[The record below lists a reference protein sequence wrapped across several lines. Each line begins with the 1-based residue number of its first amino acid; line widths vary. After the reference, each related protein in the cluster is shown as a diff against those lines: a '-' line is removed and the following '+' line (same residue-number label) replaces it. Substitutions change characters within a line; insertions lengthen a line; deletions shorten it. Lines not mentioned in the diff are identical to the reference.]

1 MRVLIVHNRYRAEGG
16 EERAVAEITSLL
28 GRDGH
33 QVRLLERSSAEL
45 GRGRAA
51 RAMLSGGLDPGE
63 VHRAVRALRADVV
76 HAHNLHPLFGSRALA
91 AAQNAGARTVLH
103 LHNFRLFCAIG
114 IAYRD
119 GAPCYRCRGRGMMP
133 GVAHACRGSLPEAA
147 VYALSLHRQQPSLF
161 QHADALVALSDAHA
175 ARLRELGA
183 PRSQMRVLPNFVPDA
198 GWARESL
205 AGDGGYAL
213 ASGRFAPEKGFDT
226 AVAAARAAGVPLVL
240 AGSGPEE
247 ERLRV
252 LAGDGDVRFTG
263 WLPGEQ
269 LAALRARAAVVLVP
283 SRWDE
288 VCPYS
293 ALDAIAA
300 GVPTLVSDRGGLVE
314 LVGAEASLPAGDV
327 AAWAGALGRLWA
339 DPGLRLA
346 QGSRALA
353 AARER
358 FGEQRYLEALL
369 AIYRGESAAG

>member
-1 MRVLIVHNRYRAEGG
+1 M
-16 EERAVAEITSLL
+16 
-28 GRDGH
+28 
-33 QVRLLERSSAEL
+33 
-45 GRGRAA
+45 
-51 RAMLSGGLDPGE
+51 
-63 VHRAVRALRADVV
+63 

-91 AAQNAGARTVLH
+91 AAQDAGARTVLH

-119 GAPCYRCRGRGMMP
+119 GAPCYSCRGRGMMP
-133 GVAHACRGSLPEAA
+133 GLRHVCRARCPRRRCTHAPCISSSRRCSGTPTRWSRSAMLTRRGCVSSGTPAGRME
-147 VYALSLHRQQPSLF
+147 
-161 QHADALVALSDAHA
+161 
-175 ARLRELGA
+175 
-183 PRSQMRVLPNFVPDA
+183 VLPNFVSDA

-226 AVAAARAAGVPLVL
+226 AIAAARVAGVPLVL
-240 AGSGPEE
+240 AGAGPEE
-247 ERLRV
+247 PRLRA

-263 WLPGEQ
+263 WLSGGE
-269 LAALRARAAVVLVP
+269 LTALRARAAVVLVP

-314 LVGAEASLPAGDV
+314 LAGADASLPAGDV
-327 AAWAGALGRLWA
+327 AAWAAALGRLWA
-339 DPGLRLA
+339 DPGLRRARGA
-346 QGSRALA
+346 QALA

-358 FGEQRYLEALL
+358 FGERRYLEALL
-369 AIYRGESAAG
+369 AIYRAESAAG

>member
-1 MRVLIVHNRYRAEGG
+1 MRVLIVHNRYRAQGG
-16 EERAVAEITSLL
+16 EERSVAEIASLL
-28 GRDGH
+28 ARDGH
-33 QVRLLERSSAEL
+33 EVRLLERSSATL

-51 RAMLSGGLDPGE
+51 QAMLSGGLNPAE
-63 VHRAVRALRADVV
+63 VHRAVRELGADVV
-76 HAHNLHPLFGSRALA
+76 HAHNLHPLFGSRTLA
-91 AAQNAGARTVLH
+91 AAQHAGARTVLH

-119 GAPCYRCRGRGMMP
+119 GAPCYSCRGTRMTP
-133 GVAHACRGSLPEAA
+133 GLRHVCRGSLPEAA

-175 ARLRELGA
+175 AQLRSLGTPA
-183 PRSQMRVLPNFVPDA
+183 SRMHVLPNFVSDA
-198 GWARESL
+198 GWAREPS
-205 AGDGGYAL
+205 AGEGRYAL
-213 ASGRFAPEKGFDT
+213 ASGRFAQEKGFDT

-240 AGSGPEE
+240 AGAGPQES
-247 ERLRV
+247 RLRE
-252 LAGDGDVRFTG
+252 LAGDADVRFTG
-263 WLPGEQ
+263 WLSGEE
-269 LAALRARAAVVLVP
+269 LAGVRAQAAVVLVP

-293 ALDAIAA
+293 VLDAIAA

-314 LVGAEASLPAGDV
+314 LAGAEASLPAGDV

-339 DPGLRLA
+339 DPALRRA
-346 QGSRALA
+346 RAAKALA

-358 FGEQRYLEALL
+358 FGERPYLEALL